1 MKNTSNVIAFI
12 AIVGAAGTALA
23 GNVANINGIVDGS
36 RTFNDFPNSNLSVV
50 NNYPSS
56 VLISESNFGIGN
68 FANRHIMWFSDD
80 AGSSR
85 VDFDYADAFDLC
97 ITMDLDSENVEGREA
112 GFQADLFGFGFFGVL
127 PNGEIAAFGSILPFQ
142 SFGVVANPT
151 DPLHLRMIHRP
162 GDGDGTIEGVGSTPS
177 TIEYLYD
184 NGGGWISSGQIA
196 FGNGEGGIPDSFAFN
211 LGFGIQARGTHGTLG
226 GKDEVPATPYSVL
239 FSNIRTEVPAPGTV
253 GVLGLAGLVGLR
265 RRR

>member
-1 MKNTSNVIAFI
+1 MNNASHVVALIVA
-12 AIVGAAGTALA
+12 VGATGTALA
-23 GNVANINGIVDGS
+23 GNVANINGVVDAR
-36 RTFNDFPNSNLSVV
+36 RTFNDFPNSNLNIT
-50 NNYPSS
+50 NNYPAS
-56 VLISESNFGIGN
+56 VLISESDFGVGN
-68 FANRHIMWFSDD
+68 FANRHIMWFSAD
-80 AGSSR
+80 GGTSR

-97 ITMDLDSENVEGREA
+97 ITMDLDSENVQGREA

-162 GDGDGTIEGVGSTPS
+162 GDGDGTVEGAGSTPS

-196 FGNGEGGIPDSFAFN
+196 FNNGEGGIPGSFNFN
-211 LGFGIQARGTHGTLG
+211 LGFGVQARGTQGTFG
-226 GKDEVPATPYSVL
+226 GKDEFPGTPYSVL
-239 FSNIRTEVPAPGTV
+239 FSNIRAEVPTPGV
-253 GVLGLAGLVGLR
+253 VSVMGVAGMLGLR